1 MASVTRE
8 EVETVNEGDEPTK
21 SMALEGV
28 GQQLELSEQNTIL
41 TVKIERLIEAIGT
54 KNHSLD
60 AKLDRIAAGILQQNL
75 TLEGHFKKAEQQS
88 QTTATLAGLVSQLLA
103 ARA

>member
-1 MASVTRE
+1 MASVTKE
-8 EVETVNEGDEPTK
+8 EFETAYEGDEPTK

-28 GQQLELSEQNTIL
+28 SQQLELSEQNTML

-60 AKLDRIAAGILQQNL
+60 AKLDRIADGILQQNSE
-75 TLEGHFKKAEQQS
+75 LEGHVKTVEQQS